1 MVVATRVMYL
11 ISGILVL
18 VSSVCIDLRFAS
30 QLTEVQRFLVGV
42 AGFLY
47 FAFQFGRFVRW
58 ECTARGVATSYGE
71 CRKLGLDIAER

>member
-18 VSSVCIDLRFAS
+18 VSSVCIELRFAA
-30 QLTEVQRFLVGV
+30 QLTEVQRLLVGIV
-42 AGFLY
+42 GFIY

-58 ECTARGVATSYGE
+58 ECTAGGVTTSYGE
-71 CRKLGLDIAER
+71 CRKLGLDIAKQ